1 MRILVVSPE
10 LPYPPTWGFSI
21 RVTQFLS
28 LLARRHSVSLVTYAE
43 AGDEDKIRALEGMC
57 HAVHPVSGGDNR
69 SLGKRVAQFSSLF
82 SRRSFQGRYL
92 YSDAMQ
98 QKLDELCA
106 GQAFDIIHV
115 ESSQMATFSF
125 DPRSAVV
132 IDEHDVVFEVL
143 ARLAQG
149 ERSPFRRVYNLS
161 EARKYKREE
170 IERWSRAAACVVTS
184 PREVP
189 VVRAT
194 GVTTPVLAVPNGVDV
209 DYFAPSDVT
218 PDPDTLVMTGLM
230 RTRPNIDSAV
240 HFVKDIFP
248 RILAGRP
255 KTIVYI
261 VGGDPPDDV
270 ARLASANVVV
280 TGGVPDVRPFVHKAA
295 VVVVPLRMGGG
306 TRLKVLEGLSMK
318 KAMVS
323 TSIGCEG
330 IDVKNE
336 EHLLVADQPESFARA
351 VLRLMEDP
359 ASGVTLAE
367 RGYALVGR
375 QYRWEMVVEQLE
387 GLYAQLVAARQA
399 QVPRQTAK

>member
-28 LLARRHSVSLVTYAE
+28 LLARRHSVSLLTYAE

-57 HAVHPVSGGDNR
+57 HAVHAVSGGDGR
-69 SLGKRVAQFSSLF
+69 SARKRVEQFASLF
-82 SRRSFQGRYL
+82 SRQSYQGRYL

-98 QKLDELCA
+98 RKLDELCA
-106 GQAFDIIHV
+106 GQPFDIIHV

-125 DPRSAVV
+125 DRRSAVV
-132 IDEHDVVFEVL
+132 IDEHDVVFELL
-143 ARLAQG
+143 ARLAQT
-149 ERSPFRRVYNLS
+149 ERSYFRRVYNLS

-170 IERWSRAAACVVTS
+170 IDRWSRAAACVVTS

-189 VVRAT
+189 VVRST

-218 PDPDTLVMTGLM
+218 PDPDTIVMTGLM
-230 RTRPNIDSAV
+230 RTRPNIDAAV
-240 HFVKDIFP
+240 HFVKEIFP
-248 RILAGRP
+248 GILAARP
-255 KTIVYI
+255 KAIVYV
-261 VGGDPPDDV
+261 VGGDPHDDV
-270 ARLASANVVV
+270 TRLASANVVV

-295 VVVVPLRMGGG
+295 VIVVPIRMGGG

-330 IDVKNE
+330 IDVKHA

-351 VLRLMEDP
+351 VLGLMDDP
-359 ASGVTLAE
+359 ASGIKLAE
-367 RGYALVGR
+367 AGYALVRR
-375 QYRWEMVVEQLE
+375 QYQWEMVVEQLE
-387 GLYAQLVAARQA
+387 GLYARLVAARQV
-399 QVPRQTAK
+399 QPVGSV